1 MRLRFL
7 PLAALSLGGL
17 LAGCAATPYGGY
29 YDAGPYYGG
38 AYGSYDPYYGG
49 FGTYYRVVRVYPGHH
64 HERDR
69 FHKHRRHWKDVER
82 DRGGDRHGDHDG
94 DHARDEDGDRDD
106 RRSPDDGGDN
116 RPALPDWLP
125 GQGGARPTA
134 APPAEPEKPGQ
145 SGGERLVTELLEE
158 RRK

>member
-1 MRLRFL
+1 MKLRFL
-7 PLAALSLGGL
+7 PLTVLSLGGL

-49 FGTYYRVVRVYPGHH
+49 FGPYYRVVRVYPGHH
-64 HERDR
+64 HERHR
-69 FHKHRRHWKDVER
+69 FHKHHRHWKDVER
-82 DRGGDRHGDHDG
+82 DHDGDRHGDHVHG
-94 DHARDEDGDRDD
+94 EGGDRDD
-106 RRSPDDGGDN
+106 RRSPGDGRDS

-134 APPAEPEKPGQ
+134 APPAEPENPGR
-145 SGGERLVTELLEE
+145 SGGERLVTKLLEE